1 MLLREA
7 GDISF
12 AKVAATLRNAPPGSS
27 RVQSLLHLLLLSM
40 SASLTKKLGMAPGGE
55 FRAAVQE
62 ADKLPVRPSLLLGDR
77 PFNVTLSRAIA
88 SLSFMQKVKLAWQFL
103 ISTDDITKE
112 EIEKCKERDLL
123 EKMLSEMTGEFP
135 SITEVFVN
143 ERDYYL
149 AHTLFLSAQAVGET
163 KRDGEATVVAV
174 VGMGHVPGICK
185 NFGKTSHDEFE
196 RVANPAPPPP
206 HSVVKWM
213 LKTTIK
219 ITFYGAVGYGA
230 YKLFNRVDI
239 FKKFDHGFKL
249 GFVKIK

>member
-149 AHTLFLSAQAVGET
+149 AHTLFLSAQAMGET
-163 KRDGEATVVAV
+163 K
-174 VGMGHVPGICK
+174 
-185 NFGKTSHDEFE
+185 